1 MKRKKL
7 LIIVLLVLNMLN
19 LIVLNL
25 CTSEIIKNSFLITLT
40 SVVALVFGVLLII
53 AGVLLLKTK
62 NKDN

>member
-19 LIVLNL
+19 LILLNL

-40 SVVALVFGVLLII
+40 SVAALVFGVLLII
-53 AGVLLLKTK
+53 TGVLLLKTK